1 MNTSLRSY
9 SNIPLKERE
18 GNRVKITELMGENAS
33 AAKSALKLVELNS
46 RQVSSADTDEVIE
59 IFNTQD
65 STEIIKGL
73 CFAVTIVAS
82 ILSGGESPL
91 PILKAIRESIDAAHE
106 QGNEVET
113 NYKVLNLLDATAEN
127 GGSFYLQVYS
137 LQEPFEVILGLTTLF
152 QTLVK
157 TSLGKD
163 VEEVTDYLAHLIDE
177 SL

>member
-1 MNTSLRSY
+1 M
-9 SNIPLKERE
+9 
-18 GNRVKITELMGENAS
+18 KITELMGENAS

-46 RQVSSADTDEVIE
+46 RQVSSTDSDEMVE
-59 IFNTQD
+59 IFQTQN

-91 PILKAIRESIDAAHE
+91 PILKAIRESIDSAYE
-106 QGNEVET
+106 QGHEVKT
-113 NYKVLNLLDATAEN
+113 NYEVLNLLDATAEN

-137 LQEPFEVILGLTTLF
+137 LHEPFDVILGLATLF

-163 VEEVTDYLAHLIDE
+163 VEEVTEYLAHLIDE